1 MLKFQLEISGHKLED
16 KTFNELKIRYNFVL
30 HYILIFM
37 IMNHSKIEGRND
49 RERLLLSQKFP
60 REQREC

>member
-16 KTFNELKIRYNFVL
+16 KTFNGLKIRYNFVL
-30 HYILIFM
+30 YYILIFM
-37 IMNHSKIEGRND
+37 IMNHSKIERRNN